1 MTPGLTGTVPREGRV
16 RSSHVRRKAI
26 VYVRQSTPGQVERN
40 RESTAL
46 QYGLTKRAQQLG
58 WAEVSTE
65 VIDDDLG
72 SSARHSGT
80 RSGFMTLVAEVG
92 LGLVGIVISS
102 EVSRLSRNLSE
113 WGRLLELCDMTDT
126 LIADAESLYDLRQP
140 NDRFLLGILCRVQH
154 NRPNTRSS
162 SLRPGA

>member
-1 MTPGLTGTVPREGRV
+1 MTPGLTGTGLREGRV

-46 QYGLTKRAQQLG
+46 QYGLTERAQQLG
-58 WAEVSTE
+58 WAEAGTE

-72 SSARHSGT
+72 SSARRPGT

-92 LGLVGIVISS
+92 LGPCRHCHQQRGVPTVQEPVGNGDDCWNSA
-102 EVSRLSRNLSE
+102 
-113 WGRLLELCDMTDT
+113 T
-126 LIADAESLYDLRQP
+126 
-140 NDRFLLGILCRVQH
+140 
-154 NRPNTRSS
+154 
-162 SLRPGA
+162 